1 MRCKL
6 ALCFFVF
13 TQFLFAQSQKIP
25 IFAYHGI
32 PATHST
38 AEQYQTMRNVG
49 IDICYT
55 VFVNDNDALKA
66 LNAAQKVGAKLVIR
80 VPGLFDNTKVTVNKF
95 KAHPAL
101 FGYYLADEPSPDA
114 LPELQ
119 KLAAIIKSVDTVHQ
133 LYINLFPSFVSSKS
147 INGLSYENYVSDFA
161 KKIPVS
167 FISFDNYPLVNNQIR
182 GDWYQ
187 NLEVI
192 RKESIESKK
201 PFWAFAC
208 STIHYGYL
216 QPTIA
221 GIKLQQYSNLLYG
234 AKGIQYFTYWTLT
247 YEDNWVK
254 EKYGYSIVDDMGK
267 PTPTYNVIKTVNVE
281 IQKIAWVFMNSKV
294 DSIFHAGDAIPIG
307 TKKMDFLPKK
317 FKKFNVSDSKALISF
332 LSDGSKKYTII
343 QNKDIFKPMIL
354 SCQLQS
360 GVSVVT
366 KEGKTIATS
375 TKEKKYKILPGD
387 ILIFSYNG

>member
-1 MRCKL
+1 M
-6 ALCFFVF
+6 
-13 TQFLFAQSQKIP
+13 
-25 IFAYHGI
+25 
-32 PATHST
+32 
-38 AEQYQTMRNVG
+38 
-49 IDICYT
+49 
-55 VFVNDNDALKA
+55 
-66 LNAAQKVGAKLVIR
+66 
-80 VPGLFDNTKVTVNKF
+80 
-95 KAHPAL
+95 
-101 FGYYLADEPSPDA
+101 
-114 LPELQ
+114 
-119 KLAAIIKSVDTVHQ
+119 
-133 LYINLFPSFVSSKS
+133 
-147 INGLSYENYVSDFA
+147 
-161 KKIPVS
+161 
-167 FISFDNYPLVNNQIR
+167 
-182 GDWYQ
+182 
-187 NLEVI
+187 
-192 RKESIESKK
+192 
-201 PFWAFAC
+201 
-208 STIHYGYL
+208 

>member
-161 KKIPVS
+161 KKFLSVLSPLIIIPLL
-167 FISFDNYPLVNNQIR
+167 I
-182 GDWYQ
+182 
-187 NLEVI
+187 
-192 RKESIESKK
+192 
-201 PFWAFAC
+201 
-208 STIHYGYL
+208 
-216 QPTIA
+216 
-221 GIKLQQYSNLLYG
+221 IKL
-234 AKGIQYFTYWTLT
+234 
-247 YEDNWVK
+247 E
-254 EKYGYSIVDDMGK
+254 E
-267 PTPTYNVIKTVNVE
+267 
-281 IQKIAWVFMNSKV
+281 
-294 DSIFHAGDAIPIG
+294 IG
-307 TKKMDFLPKK
+307 TK
-317 FKKFNVSDSKALISF
+317 I
-332 LSDGSKKYTII
+332 
-343 QNKDIFKPMIL
+343 
-354 SCQLQS
+354 
-360 GVSVVT
+360 
-366 KEGKTIATS
+366 
-375 TKEKKYKILPGD
+375 
-387 ILIFSYNG
+387 